1 MKHIQPFENFVNEYN
16 FWPIEIIYDK
26 PFDTTTI
33 QGPSSGGFKG
43 ITVRGNFETQWKGKY
58 TDIDAAIRNIE
69 KGLHKYDI
77 MHVQK

>member
-77 MHVQK
+77 MHIQK